1 MALTCRVVR
10 DGLEQTV
17 PASAIV
23 PGDVIVLSP
32 GNLVP
37 ADGLVI
43 EAEYFLV
50 NEGTLTDESF
60 PSRSGPRISLLT
72 ELAVVL
78 VLRTH
83 RPAFR
88 SRPSSVL
95 LWATVGSQ

>member
-1 MALTCRVVR
+1 VLGGTLLGFYQEYRASAAVEELERRLALTCRVVR

-43 EAEYFLV
+43 EAEDFLV
-50 NEGTLTDESF
+50 NEASLTDESF
-60 PSRSGPRISLLT
+60 PSRSGP
-72 ELAVVL
+72 
-78 VLRTH
+78 
-83 RPAFR
+83 AFR
-88 SRPSSVL
+88 C
-95 LWATVGSQ
+95 